1 MKQLLI
7 MLACFLSLFMSGCSS
22 SVETAISATGAISI
36 FIKTDVYPSLESK
49 IRPFSTAKDGPV
61 INAADVFHISLPK
74 GLTLLSSK
82 NPSLLS
88 YEGTFRID
96 NLEEF
101 LAMNP
106 EIKESGAIISTK
118 TASWEELTLTFSRK
132 TARLF
137 VNIFPFLNN
146 DLLDALAPPALYEG
160 ESTPEEYKK
169 MLSSLFGKKAMQDI
183 ETAVLRLNIKT
194 PAPILELEGCSKT
207 GNALATLTVPLL
219 TCIILEQPI
228 TIRLRWQR

>member
-1 MKQLLI
+1 MKQLFVILTS
-7 MLACFLSLFMSGCSS
+7 FLVVALLGCSS
-22 SVETAISATGAISI
+22 SVETAISASGSISV
-36 FIKTDVYPSLESK
+36 FIKTEVYPSLEPK
-49 IRPFSTAKDGPV
+49 IRPFSSAKDGPL
-61 INAADVFHISLPK
+61 INADEAMHVPLPK
-74 GLTLLSSK
+74 GLKLLSSK
-82 NPSLLS
+82 NPSLLA

-96 NLEEF
+96 NLESF

-106 EIKESGAIISTK
+106 ELKESGAISSTK
-118 TASWEELTLTFSRK
+118 TAAWEELSLTFSRK

-137 VNIFPFLNN
+137 ASMFPFLNK

-169 MLSSLFGKKAMQDI
+169 MLNSLFGKKAMQDI

-194 PAPILELEGCSKT
+194 PAPILEQDGCNRAGT
-207 GNALATLTVPLL
+207 ALATVSVPLL

-228 TIRLRWQR
+228 KIRLRWQR